1 MLRQAAADFMT
12 GPSDNEVEMSGL
24 QRLQAWYA
32 GHCNGDWEHDCG
44 VKIESID
51 DPGWCVR
58 VGLRGT
64 PLYDRSFAELERLH
78 AGNEWVHCRVRNG
91 CFEGY
96 GGPLMLDEIVT
107 IFFAWADA
115 RVEVPAASLEA

>member
-1 MLRQAAADFMT
+1 MT
-12 GPSDNEVEMSGL
+12 RAIEGEVDKSSL

-32 GHCNGDWEHDCG
+32 GQCNGAWEHDCG
-44 VKIESID
+44 VKIETID

-64 PLYDRSFAELERLH
+64 PLHARDFQELERLH
-78 AGNEWVHCRVRNG
+78 AGAEWVHCRVRNG

-96 GGPLMLDEIVT
+96 GGPMMLDEIVA
-107 IFFAWADA
+107 IFFSWADSSTE
-115 RVEVPAASLEA
+115 RPASSLQA

>member
-1 MLRQAAADFMT
+1 
-12 GPSDNEVEMSGL
+12 MSGL

-32 GHCNGDWEHDCG
+32 GYCNGDWEHDCG
-44 VKIESID
+44 VKIETID

-64 PLYDRSFAELERLH
+64 PLQSRSFDELERLR
-78 AGNEWVHCRVRNG
+78 AGSQWVHCRVRNG

-96 GGPLMLDEIVT
+96 GGPLMLEEIVS
-107 IFFAWADA
+107 IFFAWAETRA
-115 RVEVPAASLEA
+115 EVSASTLEA

>member
-1 MLRQAAADFMT
+1 
-12 GPSDNEVEMSGL
+12 MSGL

-32 GHCNGDWEHDCG
+32 EQCNGSWEHECG

-51 DPGWCVR
+51 DPGWRVR

-64 PLYDRSFAELERLH
+64 PLHAHDFTELERLH
-78 AGNEWVHCRVRNG
+78 AGEEWVHCRVRNG

-96 GGPLMLDEIVT
+96 GGPQMLEEIVK
-107 IFFAWADA
+107 IFLAWADTHA
-115 RVEVPAASLEA
+115 ELPTANAEA